1 MTITAYLAGP
11 ENLLRRVPGKAG
23 PPNPRS
29 QLGRTRPLAPA
40 FDRSRLLRRGFTCA
54 PRPCI
59 TIKAIAN
66 QPPGTSLVSTAG
78 ISAAGSPLTTAS
90 SSAAKSPGSPAA
102 ILSAAV
108 QCSMARP
115 SGRPSRSHRKYA
127 ASRNALLGVVWLH
140 RALPWITQQRS
151 RGARVRDSCSARTS
165 PRDRVLVSRADP
177 GTIFDDIVLSSTEP
191 SRAQEA
197 RRTAPSDGPPDRR

>member
-1 MTITAYLAGP
+1 MKG
-11 ENLLRRVPGKAG
+11 V
-23 PPNPRS
+23 
-29 QLGRTRPLAPA
+29 
-40 FDRSRLLRRGFTCA
+40 
-54 PRPCI
+54 
-59 TIKAIAN
+59 

-165 PRDRVLVSRADP
+165 PRDEVWFRVQIQERSLVILYSPRLNPAELRKRAARH
-177 GTIFDDIVLSSTEP
+177 
-191 SRAQEA
+191 RAMGRLIGDERASLALCAVAA
-197 RRTAPSDGPPDRR
+197 RDEKDAAAAERQAKPRTASSADR